1 MIHFFQMSNICI
13 VLVCNSPKTV
23 TCLYLIGRS
32 IGFLCSYQGRSNKCA
47 CCYGQYGTFFSH
59 YKKIPFLYLC
69 KIIILICCITYIF
82 LPENKVIGLSKL
94 YLVYRF
100 HYFISFYFPF
110 IFVSV

>member
-1 MIHFFQMSNICI
+1 
-13 VLVCNSPKTV
+13 SPKTV

-32 IGFLCSYQGRSNKCA
+32 IGFLCSHQGRSNERA

-59 YKKIPFLYLC
+59 YTKIPFLYLC

-82 LPENKVIGLSKL
+82 LSENKVIGFSKL

-100 HYFISFYFPF
+100 HTFISILFPF
-110 IFVSV
+110 CHESVKLM